1 MEGRPLEDT
10 ELIELTENGD
20 VEAFGGLIRRYQQ
33 DAFRL
38 AYLITRNNA
47 EAEDAAQDAFLK
59 AYRALGSF
67 RAGGSFRAWL
77 LAIVANEARNRL
89 RSSSRRT
96 ALETRSAAASERS
109 SPDPGPSPEG
119 ALLAEEERAALA
131 RALSRLSETD
141 RTVIAYRYFLHLSE
155 SDMAEALG
163 CARGTVKSRLSR
175 ALIKLRGVLAEA
187 APAGGGREQ

>member
-1 MEGRPLEDT
+1 VEDRPLEDT
-10 ELIELTENGD
+10 RLIELTENGD

-96 ALETRSAAASERS
+96 TLETRSAAERS
-109 SPDPGPSPEG
+109 SPDPAPSPEG
-119 ALLAEEERAALA
+119 AFLAEEERAALA
-131 RALSRLSETD
+131 LALARLPEAD

-155 SDMAEALG
+155 SEMAETLG

-175 ALIKLRGVLAEA
+175 ALVKLRGVLAQSA
-187 APAGGGREQ
+187 TTGGGREE

>member
-1 MEGRPLEDT
+1 MEDRPLEDT
-10 ELIELTENGD
+10 KLIELTENGD

-96 ALETRSAAASERS
+96 ALETRSAAERS
-109 SPDPGPSPEG
+109 SPVPAPSPEG
-119 ALLAEEERAALA
+119 AFLAEEERAALA
-131 RALSRLSETD
+131 LALAKLPEAD

-155 SDMAEALG
+155 NEMAEALG

-175 ALIKLRGVLAEA
+175 ALTKLRGVLAQA
-187 APAGGGREQ
+187 ATTGGGREE